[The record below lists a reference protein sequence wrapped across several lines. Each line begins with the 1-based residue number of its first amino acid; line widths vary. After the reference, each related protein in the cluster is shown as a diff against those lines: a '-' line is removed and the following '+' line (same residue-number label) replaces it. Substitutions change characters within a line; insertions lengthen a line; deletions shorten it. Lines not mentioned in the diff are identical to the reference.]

1 MQALESARRDKENAE
16 AQLSAANARAQH
28 SQASGASATALA
40 DTQARPRAAAPR
52 RRGARVAAR
61 PAGVQR
67 FALCAAEGLGGSAR
81 ADSPGAPL
89 LPRHQAE
96 LAELRGRYEAL
107 RAQSVADVASRVSAH
122 VSNGSSVPASV
133 QQGLD
138 AADALRRCQAAL
150 LREREARVRAE
161 AEGDSLTARTAE
173 LEAALLQEQARAND
187 LTRRL
192 LAGIDASRES
202 LAAGAGDA
210 GAAGAGAAPQAV
222 PSAPPL
228 ALDERGV
235 PIPPSMLEAAPASR
249 GDGEGATVSA
259 ARMAA
264 EEARA
269 RAAEAANTG
278 LVREADFLRAKLRS
292 AEADV
297 KAARDGEIKMRA
309 KMDAFASLARG
320 GGGASGAGAPSG
332 GANAV
337 QELERE
343 RTRARSAEAAC
354 AAATAAAAEAAA
366 RASAAEA
373 AAAAA
378 ADALTLACAERD
390 AARAALPPPPPPA
403 PAPAT
408 PDAGENGVNG
418 GASDPAA
425 TAVGA
430 RYLSPEA
437 EEALAREAG
446 EKNAVLRE
454 CDALQRR
461 VKALEISLV
470 AEKERGRA
478 AELKAR
484 ARLEAMQVQQ
494 AAARK

>member
-67 FALCAAEGLGGSAR
+67 FALCAAEGLRGSAR

-408 PDAGENGVNG
+408 PDAGENGT
-418 GASDPAA
+418 ASSDPAA